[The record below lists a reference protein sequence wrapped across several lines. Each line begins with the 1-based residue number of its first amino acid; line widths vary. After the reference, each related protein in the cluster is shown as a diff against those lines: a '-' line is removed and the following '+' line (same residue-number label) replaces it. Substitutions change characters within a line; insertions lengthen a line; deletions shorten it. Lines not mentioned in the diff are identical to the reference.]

1 MQHLYLVRGL
11 PGTGKSTLASR
22 LANAA
27 IAADDFFTEDGVYT
41 FDPSKLPEA
50 HQECQSRCSR
60 GLDAG
65 QDVAVANTFS
75 QAWELAPYL
84 ALAEAAEGEV
94 RVVVLDL
101 FDAGC
106 TDAELTARNAHG
118 VPEGGIAAMR
128 GRWEHDWKAGNPLPP
143 WERPRPR
150 REES

>member
-1 MQHLYLVRGL
+1 VQNLYLVRGL
-11 PGTGKSTLASR
+11 PSSGKSTLAIQ
-22 LANAA
+22 LATFA

-65 QDVAVANTFS
+65 LDVAVANTFS
-75 QAWELAPYL
+75 QAWELVPYL
-84 ALAEAAEGEV
+84 AIAEAAAGEV
-94 RVVVLDL
+94 RVVILDL

-118 VPEGGIAAMR
+118 VPEEVIAGMR
-128 GRWEHDWKAGNPLPP
+128 KRWEHDWKNGNPLPP
-143 WERPRPR
+143 WER
-150 REES
+150 